1 MIKGEAIIKDN
12 QTSLSINCEDCNV
25 ECFGGSDYEFIYTLD
40 ETNRRKLWRI
50 LRSKGLAGSM
60 EDMIIDFFGICLDKY
75 SFSQFCEENGI
86 RFVLFTWIS

>member
-60 EDMIIDFFGICLDKY
+60 EDCRLNGGHDHRLFRDLSGQIFFQPIL
-75 SFSQFCEENGI
+75 
-86 RFVLFTWIS
+86 